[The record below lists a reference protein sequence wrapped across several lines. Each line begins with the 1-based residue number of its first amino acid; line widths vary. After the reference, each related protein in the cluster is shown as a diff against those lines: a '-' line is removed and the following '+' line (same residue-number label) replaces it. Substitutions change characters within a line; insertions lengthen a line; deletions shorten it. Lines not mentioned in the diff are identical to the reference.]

1 MRWLRK
7 LRAGS
12 SRASAQLQH
21 RCRRHALFCLVV
33 AATAV
38 AAACRNNETPRNT
51 DSSTTTV
58 QLVAPSD
65 TDDFGAPFP
74 HDTLVGTRV
83 ISLVPAATEIIFAIG
98 RGNRLIGRTTWDL
111 FPDSAKLV
119 PNVGDGIRPNVEIVL
134 AAKPTLVVLYAS
146 AENRAAAN
154 AFIKAGIA
162 VMAIRVDR
170 IADFERLTKQL
181 GIALNTQ
188 QRAQQVVDTVKATL
202 DKVRAA
208 VAGVNR
214 PTVVWP
220 LFDAPVYV
228 VGKGSFLSEV
238 LDAAG
243 ASNVFADLA
252 KPSPQVTIEEIA
264 HRNPAFVLTSPA
276 SVKRME
282 ASATWKSVRAVREKH
297 ILLVDTLL
305 VSRPTVTLGMA
316 AASLARL
323 LHPDRASRLP

>member
-1 MRWLRK
+1 M
-7 LRAGS
+7 
-12 SRASAQLQH
+12 
-21 RCRRHALFCLVV
+21 V

-51 DSSTTTV
+51 DSSTTTA

-98 RGNRLIGRTTWDL
+98 RGNRLVGRTTWDL

-146 AENRAAAN
+146 AENRAAAS
-154 AFIKAGIA
+154 AFIKAGVA

-202 DKVRAA
+202 DKVRTA

-220 LFDAPVYV
+220 LFDSPVYV

-238 LDAAG
+238 LDVAG

-252 KPSPQVTIEEIA
+252 KPSPQVTVEEIA
-264 HRNPAFVLTSPA
+264 HRNPAFVLTSPS

-316 AASLARL
+316 AVSLARL
-323 LHPDRASRLP
+323 LHPDRALSLP